1 LVSAFESRLRQ
12 LQSRAGKP
20 AFQPRF
26 VSEAHAQQRGAVL
39 DILRAHAEPFH
50 DAAYPDVTIVAAWH
64 GTDSSILPSI
74 MSTSFANLATTD
86 SGFFGSMRAPA
97 RRAAAGI
104 PHADR
109 PAGKGIYTSL
119 DAECARLSP
128 ALSAVAPHPLRIA
141 PHPLPRRYAHRCY
154 ASFNHAT
161 QRERDTGALVMCCV
175 SLFSAYPVIGRSDMD
190 KLQGRGNY
198 QNYDAH
204 IVPVVPADSSN
215 PRELNYFPCEEPALL
230 HPYTGSCV

>member
-1 LVSAFESRLRQ
+1 MTTAFESRLRQ
-12 LQSRAGKP
+12 LQSRARKP

-26 VSEAHAQQRGAVL
+26 TAEAHAPQREAML
-39 DILRAHAEPFH
+39 RILRAHAEPFH
-50 DAAYPDVTIVAAWH
+50 DAAYPDVTIVGAWH

-86 SGFFGSMRAPA
+86 SGFFGSMRALT

-119 DAECARLSP
+119 DAECARLCP
-128 ALSAVAPHPLRIA
+128 ALSAVA

-161 QRERDTGALVMCCV
+161 QQERDTGALVMCCV

-204 IVPVVPADSSN
+204 IVPVLPADSSN
-215 PRELNYFPCEEPALL
+215 PRELNYFPCEAPMLTPPFPGAL
-230 HPYTGSCV
+230 HAR